1 MTVLKKGVRLFKN
14 KTEHLIK
21 MGGDDKGHQPIIF
34 TILLFRELSFVL
46 WLLSNYYF
54 SSKITKLVILII
66 PYVSV
71 FSIVNCEY

>member
-1 MTVLKKGVRLFKN
+1 
-14 KTEHLIK
+14 
-21 MGGDDKGHQPIIF
+21 MGGDDKGYQPIIF
-34 TILLFRELSFVL
+34 TKLLFRIFGELSFVL